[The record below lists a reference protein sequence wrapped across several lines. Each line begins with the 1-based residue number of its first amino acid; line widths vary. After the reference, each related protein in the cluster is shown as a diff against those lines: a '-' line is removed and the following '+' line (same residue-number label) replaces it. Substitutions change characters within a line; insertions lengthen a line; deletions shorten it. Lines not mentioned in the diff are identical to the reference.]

1 MEPGCWVPHLAV
13 ASPRTAA
20 RAKAAAAPEPKGR
33 GWRWAACASGWDGRS
48 SWVAVP
54 SSGGSACGGGQEV
67 AGAAHT
73 DLGVG
78 PAGRGR
84 TGRGQRG
91 ADARLPKDGRVAMA
105 SSSAG
110 RARGG
115 RPPRLLLQHRVTGSP
130 AGPVHARPCV
140 LFLLSKLAVSCSP
153 ILGFKT
159 NFYYNNLFILHLN
172 YSVLK
177 GHFKTP
183 TALSLEEG
191 VWSAGSSKMRTP
203 LRTAGEDRARRQL
216 PATQAPGAEA
226 EPCAAGGGH
235 AARTPRV
242 TAVRAATSSP

>member
-1 MEPGCWVPHLAV
+1 MVVGRRWQAPPTLTLEWGRRGGDGRGGDREGLTP

-20 RAKAAAAPEPKGR
+20 
-33 GWRWAACASGWDGRS
+33 
-48 SWVAVP
+48 
-54 SSGGSACGGGQEV
+54 
-67 AGAAHT
+67 
-73 DLGVG
+73 
-78 PAGRGR
+78 
-84 TGRGQRG
+84 
-91 ADARLPKDGRVAMA
+91 LPW

-153 ILGFKT
+153 IPGFKT

-172 YSVLK
+172 YPVLK

-216 PATQAPGAEA
+216 PATQAPGPERRRNPARREAATPPGLRMSLPCERRRQHLNTYSQMYWSRIIYHQDAIFLSAECDHGA
-226 EPCAAGGGH
+226 QLRLP
-235 AARTPRV
+235 
-242 TAVRAATSSP
+242 RAAS

>member
-1 MEPGCWVPHLAV
+1 MDGQPIGVRCPGHARADPSVPVEAGGWWGQQAVEPGCWVPHLAV

-20 RAKAAAAPEPKGR
+20 RAKAAAAPDPRGGVGGGRRAPRGGTGAAPGWPSPAVEVLHVVVGRRWQAPPTLTLEWGRRGGDGR
-33 GWRWAACASGWDGRS
+33 GGDREGPTPASPRTAA
-48 SWVAVP
+48 
-54 SSGGSACGGGQEV
+54 
-67 AGAAHT
+67 
-73 DLGVG
+73 
-78 PAGRGR
+78 
-84 TGRGQRG
+84 
-91 ADARLPKDGRVAMA
+91 LPW

-153 ILGFKT
+153 IPGFKT

-203 LRTAGEDRARRQL
+203 LRTAGEDRA
-216 PATQAPGAEA
+216 
-226 EPCAAGGGH
+226 
-235 AARTPRV
+235 
-242 TAVRAATSSP
+242 

>member
-1 MEPGCWVPHLAV
+1 MVVGRRWQAPPTLTLEWGRRGGDGRGGDREGPTP

-20 RAKAAAAPEPKGR
+20 
-33 GWRWAACASGWDGRS
+33 
-48 SWVAVP
+48 
-54 SSGGSACGGGQEV
+54 
-67 AGAAHT
+67 
-73 DLGVG
+73 
-78 PAGRGR
+78 
-84 TGRGQRG
+84 
-91 ADARLPKDGRVAMA
+91 LPW

-140 LFLLSKLAVSCSP
+140 LFLLSKLTVSCSP
-153 ILGFKT
+153 IPGFKT

-191 VWSAGSSKMRTP
+191 VWSAGSSKMRDEDASTDGRGGSGTTP
-203 LRTAGEDRARRQL
+203 VTRHPGARS
-216 PATQAPGAEA
+216 GAEA

-242 TAVRAATSSP
+242 TAVRAATSAP